1 MKSLASWFLT
11 VQKQLF
17 TFTSC
22 PLLSLNLKRVLFF
35 YHFLIFFS
43 FWKPYLSWVVW
54 MIRRAEQKSW
64 RGIFFAGL
72 SCITKH
78 EGFQSVCLNRD
89 VLWTALGS
97 LHDRESAGLPDRQQ
111 VSNRYAW
118 TVLEFFR
125 QLHLLCQNLFFPWPL
140 LNMHLAVLMLFLNGL
155 SLNFTQKNIYI
166 LTEYPL
172 K

>member
-35 YHFLIFFS
+35 FIISWFFFS

-89 VLWTALGS
+89 VLWTALVS
-97 LHDRESAGLPDRQQ
+97 LHDGESAGLPDRQQ

-125 QLHLLCQNLFFPWPL
+125 QLHLLCQNLFFS
-140 LNMHLAVLMLFLNGL
+140 LASFKYALG
-155 SLNFTQKNIYI
+155 SLNVVFKWIKSQFYSKNIYI
-166 LTEYPL
+166 F
-172 K
+172 